1 MQDLDRQL
9 DYWNRIGPGK
19 SFGHPVNFDRLSDWL
34 SPGSRILDV
43 GCGYGRALGLLFDR
57 GYHNL
62 IGCDLAPAMIALA
75 RERFPAL
82 TFAEL
87 TSPPHL
93 PLRDLSVDATLLF
106 TVLTCVPTNQGQR
119 AIVEEVGRVLRPGG
133 LFYVSDLWLQ
143 TDERNR
149 ERYVRDEPKYGTYGV
164 FDLPEGVTV
173 RHHDPRWIE
182 TLTQDFD
189 TLALDHIDIQTMNG
203 HPANGFQWFGL
214 KRSDVKKRRRN
225 NSLNQS
231 ADISFST

>member
-1 MQDLDRQL
+1 MMQDLDRQL
-9 DYWNRIGPGK
+9 DYWNRMGPGK
-19 SFGHPVNFDRLSDWL
+19 SFGHPVNFERLKQWL

-75 RERFPAL
+75 RERFPTL

-93 PLRDLSVDATLLF
+93 PLPDLSVDATLLF
-106 TVLTCVPTNQGQR
+106 AVLTCVPTDQGQR

-149 ERYVRDEPKYGTYGV
+149 ERYVRDEPKYGIFGV

-173 RHHDPRWIE
+173 RHHDPRWID
-182 TLTQDFD
+182 TLTRDFE
-189 TLALDHIDIQTMNG
+189 TLALDHINIQTMNG

-214 KRSDVKKRRRN
+214 KRGDAETGKRKYV
-225 NSLNQS
+225 
-231 ADISFST
+231 